1 MQYPAN
7 EPCEDRF
14 NCYQLK
20 NSNAYYAAVFDGH
33 GGWQVAEYAMKKLH
47 VYLDEELKNA
57 KTEEDIKKA
66 IKIAYDR
73 VEKDWVTLAQQ
84 AFTMGYP
91 KIAYVGSCALVT
103 VIKDNKLY
111 VANAGDSKAVLLR
124 KKDDGSYEHIK
135 VSKTFNANKKYE

>member
-1 MQYPAN
+1 LQYPAN

-33 GGWQVAEYAMKKLH
+33 GGWQVAE
-47 VYLDEELKNA
+47 NA

-103 VIKDNKLY
+103 VVKDNKLY

>member
-103 VIKDNKLY
+103 VVKDNKDG
-111 VANAGDSKAVLLR
+111 ASDKIEENKAHSLNLSTEL
-124 KKDDGSYEHIK
+124 KNKTYLIK
-135 VSKTFNANKKYE
+135 NLKTV